1 MQLERLPPFEQS
13 CRPEP
18 LFSRSV
24 GISRGDRRIIAESPP
39 SPTLWNRG
47 SDRQDSQ
54 SKLVW
59 PSPGDAFMMT
69 GLSQTMCIQGSDQP
83 RRSLGFVACYFF
95 FLAMLCASWLGAVA
109 EAQAVAAPSSTPVGQ
124 GLKPILDY
132 ISSAWDTLTRSMTE
146 CVSVVDPKI
155 KVAPVLY
162 LPAEV
167 AEPAAVH
174 KLATDCNV
182 RVEHLPV
189 EIKRLGEIDTAKIQ
203 PHGLLYLPDKY
214 VVPGGRFNEMYGWDS
229 YFIIRG
235 LLRAGHVEL
244 ARGMVNNFFFEI
256 EHYGAMLNANRTYYL
271 TRSQPPFL
279 SSMFIDVYQAAQQ
292 SKTHDGNADRAWLER
307 AYADLDK
314 DYGMWT
320 RDPHLAGQTGLSRYY
335 DFGEGPPA
343 EAVQD
348 ENGFYRKVAQY
359 FFLHSAQADDYVVEM
374 NPGTIQ
380 AVAGSPYSLQVCDV
394 PLTTASA
401 VCEKSKQFKLS
412 ADYYKGDR
420 SMRESGFDVS
430 FRFGP
435 FGAATHHYAPVCLN
449 SLLYKTEKDLEQI
462 SLWLGHG
469 EEAKKWNQ
477 RAEARRKLIVRYL
490 WNPEQGLFF
499 DYNFQTNRMSA
510 YRYASTF
517 YPLWAGLATAEQAK
531 AVVDNLKVFERPGG
545 LPMSTEESGAQWD
558 LPYGWGNIEML
569 AIDGLRR
576 YGFNADADRVSYEFL
591 STVGENFRRDGT
603 IKEKYNVVT
612 RSSEAHVELGYEMNV
627 VGFGWTNA
635 AFLELLHGLSKD
647 MVERLEE
654 NQNQPLPAAK

>member
-1 MQLERLPPFEQS
+1 
-13 CRPEP
+13 
-18 LFSRSV
+18 
-24 GISRGDRRIIAESPP
+24 
-39 SPTLWNRG
+39 
-47 SDRQDSQ
+47 
-54 SKLVW
+54 
-59 PSPGDAFMMT
+59 MMT
-69 GLSQTMCIQGSDQP
+69 GLSHTMRIQGSDQP
-83 RRSLGFVACYFF
+83 RRSLGFVVCYFF
-95 FLAMLCASWLGAVA
+95 FLAMLCASMLSAVA
-109 EAQAVAAPSSTPVGQ
+109 EAQSAAAPSSAPVGQ

-162 LPAEV
+162 LPAGV
-167 AEPAAVH
+167 GEPAAVH

-189 EIKRLGEIDTAKIQ
+189 EIQRLGEIDTAKIQ

-292 SKTHDGNADRAWLER
+292 SKMHDGDADKAWLER

-320 RDPHLAGQTGLSRYY
+320 RDPHLAGPTGLSRYY

-380 AVAGSPYSLQVCDV
+380 AVAGSPYSLQVCDL
-394 PLTTASA
+394 PQTMASA

-469 EEAKKWNQ
+469 EEAKKWKQ
-477 RAEARRKLIVRYL
+477 RAEARRKLIARYL
-490 WNPEQGLFF
+490 WNQEQGLFF
-499 DYNFQTNRMSA
+499 DYNFQTSRLST

-576 YGFNADADRVSYEFL
+576 YGFNADADRVAYEFL
-591 STVGENFRRDGT
+591 STVAENFRRDGT

-635 AFLELLHGLSKD
+635 AFLELLHGLSPE

-654 NQNQPLPAAK
+654 KQNQPLPAAK